1 MKSSIE
7 LYLTDRVNNQ
17 GEIPFSEFM
26 EISLYHKDY
35 GYYTS
40 KKQIFGKNGD
50 FITSPINSSLF
61 GESISNEFINLK
73 LNTDKDLSI
82 MEMGGGDASLAIDLL
97 KNLKT
102 KKCLPN
108 KYILLEISDSLIK
121 LQKDNIKKSTPDLYY
136 LFEWKNSLED
146 LSMDGLIIANEFFDA
161 LPTERFRVTGD
172 NIECLFVGI
181 DGDSYKYIWNSAPS
195 NFIKELE
202 AAKNNHEIYFKN
214 SYISEIN
221 LNYKIWLKS
230 LDKVLNSGVIFLID
244 YGYNSKEYFLEDRS
258 AGTLVCVH
266 NHQPNFE
273 PMANI
278 GEQDLSSFVNFS
290 HLKNICLN
298 TNLDVAG
305 YLIQSNFLINLGIL
319 DLFQSKKMSENE
331 KLDELNRLKNILL
344 PNTMGEIFKVLVMK
358 KNIDIPL
365 LSTKEFN
372 HIHKL

>member
-7 LYLTDRVNNQ
+7 LYLTDKINNQ
-17 GEIPFSEFM
+17 GEISFSEFM

-73 LNTDKDLSI
+73 SNIDKDLSI
-82 MEMGGGDASLAIDLL
+82 IEMGGGDASLAIDLL

-102 KKCLPN
+102 KNCLPG

-121 LQKDNIKKSTPDLYY
+121 LQKDNIKKSIPDLYY
-136 LFEWKNSLED
+136 LFEWKNSLKG
-146 LSMDGLIIANEFFDA
+146 LSIDGLIIANEFFDA
-161 LPTERFRVTGD
+161 LPTERFRVIDD
-172 NIECLFVGI
+172 NVECLFIGI

-202 AAKNNHEIYFKN
+202 LAKNNHEIYFKN
-214 SYISEIN
+214 NYISEIN
-221 LNYKIWLKS
+221 IHYKKWLKS
-230 LDKVLNSGVIFLID
+230 LDKVLKSGVIFLID
-244 YGYNSKEYFLEDRS
+244 YGYNSKEYFLEDRNE
-258 AGTLVCVH
+258 GTLVCVH

-273 PMANI
+273 PMVNI

-290 HLKNICLN
+290 HLSNICLS
-298 TNLDVAG
+298 TKLDVAG
-305 YLIQSNFLINLGIL
+305 YFIQSNFLINLGIL

-344 PNTMGEIFKVLVMK
+344 PNTMGEIFKVLIME

-372 HIHKL
+372 HMHKL

>member
-7 LYLTDRVNNQ
+7 LYLTDKINNQ
-17 GEIPFSEFM
+17 GEISFSEFM

-258 AGTLVCVH
+258 EGTLVCVH

-273 PMANI
+273 PMVNI

-298 TNLDVAG
+298 TNLNVAG

>member
-7 LYLTDRVNNQ
+7 LYLTDKINNQ
-17 GEIPFSEFM
+17 GEISFSEFM

-73 LNTDKDLSI
+73 SNIDKDLSI
-82 MEMGGGDASLAIDLL
+82 IEMGGGDASLAIDLL

-102 KKCLPN
+102 KNCLPG

-121 LQKDNIKKSTPDLYY
+121 LQKDNIKKSIPDLYY
-136 LFEWKNSLED
+136 LFEWKNSLKG
-146 LSMDGLIIANEFFDA
+146 LSIDGLIIANEFFDA
-161 LPTERFRVTGD
+161 LPTERFRVIDD
-172 NIECLFVGI
+172 NVECLFIGI

-202 AAKNNHEIYFKN
+202 LAKNNHEIYFKN
-214 SYISEIN
+214 NYISEIN
-221 LNYKIWLKS
+221 LHYKKWLKS
-230 LDKVLNSGVIFLID
+230 LDKVLKSGVIFLID
-244 YGYNSKEYFLEDRS
+244 YGYNSKEYFLEDRNE
-258 AGTLVCVH
+258 GTLVCVH

-273 PMANI
+273 PMVNI

-290 HLKNICLN
+290 HLSNICLS
-298 TNLDVAG
+298 TKLDVAG
-305 YLIQSNFLINLGIL
+305 YFIQSNFLINLGIL

-344 PNTMGEIFKVLVMK
+344 PNTMGEIFKVLIME

-372 HIHKL
+372 HMHKL

>member
-40 KKQIFGKNGD
+40 KTQIFGKNGD

-73 LNTDKDLSI
+73 LNTDKDLNI

-121 LQKDNIKKSTPDLYY
+121 LQKDNIKKSIPDLYS
-136 LFEWKNSLED
+136 LFEWRNSLED
-146 LSMDGLIIANEFFDA
+146 ISMDGLIIANEFFDA
-161 LPTERFRVTGD
+161 LPTERFKVID
-172 NIECLFVGI
+172 NNIECLFIGI
-181 DGDSYKYIWNSAPS
+181 DGDSYKHVWNSAS
-195 NFIKELE
+195 SDFIKELE
-202 AAKNNHEIYFKN
+202 LAKNNHEIYFKN
-214 SYISEIN
+214 NYISEIN
-221 LNYKIWLKS
+221 LHYKKWLKS

-244 YGYNSKEYFLEDRS
+244 YGYNSKEYFLEDRNE
-258 AGTLVCVH
+258 GTLVCVH
-266 NHQPNFE
+266 NHQPNFD
-273 PMANI
+273 PMINI

-290 HLKNICLN
+290 HLNNICLS
-298 TNLDVAG
+298 TKLDVSG

>member
-1 MKSSIE
+1 MKSPIE
-7 LYLTDRVNNQ
+7 LYLADRINSQN
-17 GEIPFSEFM
+17 EIPFSEFM

-73 LNTDKDLSI
+73 LNIDKDLNI

-97 KNLKT
+97 KNLKI
-102 KKCLPN
+102 KKCLPS
-108 KYILLEISDSLIK
+108 KYIILEISDSLIK
-121 LQKDNIKKSTPDLYY
+121 LQKDNIKKSIPGLYG
-136 LFEWKNSLED
+136 LFEWRNSLED
-146 LSMDGLIIANEFFDA
+146 TSMDGLIIANEFFDA
-161 LPTERFRVTGD
+161 LPTERFKVID
-172 NIECLFVGI
+172 NNIECLFIGI
-181 DGDSYKYIWNSAPS
+181 DGDSYKHVWNSAPPD
-195 NFIKELE
+195 FIKELE
-202 AAKNNHEIYFKN
+202 LAKNNHEIYFKN
-214 SYISEIN
+214 NYISEIN
-221 LNYKIWLKS
+221 LHYKKWLKS

-244 YGYNSKEYFLEDRS
+244 YGYNSKEYFLEDRNE
-258 AGTLVCVH
+258 GTLVCVH
-266 NHQPNFE
+266 NHQPNFD
-273 PMANI
+273 PMINI

-290 HLKNICLN
+290 HLNNICLS
-298 TNLDVAG
+298 TKLDIGG

>member
-1 MKSSIE
+1 MKSLIE
-7 LYLTDRVNNQ
+7 LYLANKINNQ
-17 GEIPFSEFM
+17 GEISFSEFM

-73 LNTDKDLSI
+73 SSLDKDLSI
-82 MEMGGGDASLAIDLL
+82 MEMGGGDASLAVDLL

-102 KKCLPN
+102 KKCLPD

-121 LQKDNIKKSTPDLYY
+121 LQKDNIKKSIPDLYC
-136 LFEWKNSLED
+136 LFEWRNSLEG
-146 LSMDGLIIANEFFDA
+146 LSIDGLIIANEFFDA
-161 LPTERFRVTGD
+161 LPTERFRVVD
-172 NIECLFVGI
+172 NSVECLSIGI
-181 DGDSYKYIWNSAPS
+181 DDDSYKYIWNSAPS
-195 NFIKELE
+195 NLIKELE
-202 AAKNNHEIYFKN
+202 LAKNKHEIYFKN
-214 SYISEIN
+214 NYISEIN
-221 LNYKIWLKS
+221 LHYKKWLKS

-258 AGTLVCVH
+258 EGTLVCMY

-273 PMANI
+273 PMINI

-298 TNLDVAG
+298 TNLNVAG

-344 PNTMGEIFKVLVMK
+344 PNTMGEIFKVLVME

-372 HIHKL
+372 HMHKL

>member
-1 MKSSIE
+1 MKSPIE
-7 LYLTDRVNNQ
+7 SYLIDRINNQ
-17 GEIPFSEFM
+17 SKISFSEFM

-73 LNTDKDLSI
+73 SNIDRDLNIL
-82 MEMGGGDASLAIDLL
+82 EMGGGDASLAINLL
-97 KNLKT
+97 KNLKN

-108 KYILLEISDSLIK
+108 KYIVLEISDILIK
-121 LQKDNIKKSTPDLYY
+121 LQKENIRKSIPDLYC
-136 LFEWKNSLED
+136 LFEWRNSLED
-146 LSMDGLIIANEFFDA
+146 LSMDGLIVANEFFDA
-161 LPTERFRVTGD
+161 LPTERFRIMD
-172 NIECLFVGI
+172 NNIEYLSIGI
-181 DGDSYKYIWNSAPS
+181 DGESYKYIWNSAPS
-195 NFIKELE
+195 RFIKELE
-202 AAKNNHEIYFKN
+202 VAKNKHEIHFKN
-214 SYISEIN
+214 NYISEIN
-221 LNYKIWLKS
+221 LHYKKWLKS
-230 LDKVLNSGVIFLID
+230 LNKVLNSGAIFLID
-244 YGYNSKEYFLEDRS
+244 YGYNSKEYFLEDRNE
-258 AGTLVCVH
+258 GTLVCVH
-266 NHQPNFE
+266 NHQPNFD
-273 PMANI
+273 PMINI

-290 HLKNICLN
+290 HLNNICLS
-298 TNLDVAG
+298 TKIDVTG

-358 KNIDIPL
+358 KNIDTPL

-372 HIHKL
+372 HMHKL

>member
-7 LYLTDRVNNQ
+7 LYLTDRINNQ
-17 GEIPFSEFM
+17 GEISFSEFM

-73 LNTDKDLSI
+73 SNIDKDLSI
-82 MEMGGGDASLAIDLL
+82 IEMGGGDASLAIDLL

-102 KKCLPN
+102 KNCLPG

-121 LQKDNIKKSTPDLYY
+121 LQKDNIKKSIPDLYY
-136 LFEWKNSLED
+136 LFEWRNSLKG
-146 LSMDGLIIANEFFDA
+146 LSIDGLIIANEFFDA
-161 LPTERFRVTGD
+161 LPTERFRVIDD
-172 NIECLFVGI
+172 NVECLFIGI

-202 AAKNNHEIYFKN
+202 LAKNNHEIYFKN
-214 SYISEIN
+214 NYISEIN
-221 LNYKIWLKS
+221 LHYKKWLKS
-230 LDKVLNSGVIFLID
+230 LDRVLNSGVIFLID
-244 YGYNSKEYFLEDRS
+244 YGYSSKEYFLEDRNE
-258 AGTLVCVH
+258 GTLVCVH
-266 NHQPNFE
+266 NHKPNFD
-273 PMANI
+273 PMINI

-290 HLKNICLN
+290 HLNNICLS
-298 TNLDVAG
+298 TKLDVSG

-344 PNTMGEIFKVLVMK
+344 PNTMGEIFKVLIME

>member
-7 LYLTDRVNNQ
+7 LYLTDRINNQ
-17 GEIPFSEFM
+17 GEISFSEFM

-40 KKQIFGKNGD
+40 KTQIFGKNGD

-73 LNTDKDLSI
+73 SNIDKDLSI
-82 MEMGGGDASLAIDLL
+82 IEMGGGDASLAIDLL

-214 SYISEIN
+214 NYISEIN
-221 LNYKIWLKS
+221 LHYKKWLKS

-258 AGTLVCVH
+258 EGTLVCVH

-273 PMANI
+273 PMINI

-358 KNIDIPL
+358 KNMDISL

>member
-73 LNTDKDLSI
+73 LNTDKDLNI

-121 LQKDNIKKSTPDLYY
+121 LQKDNIKKSIPDLYS
-136 LFEWKNSLED
+136 LFEWRNSLED
-146 LSMDGLIIANEFFDA
+146 ISMDGLIIANEFFDA
-161 LPTERFRVTGD
+161 LPTERFKVID
-172 NIECLFVGI
+172 NNIECLFIGI
-181 DGDSYKYIWNSAPS
+181 DGDSYKHVWNSAS
-195 NFIKELE
+195 SDFIKELE
-202 AAKNNHEIYFKN
+202 LAKNNHEIYFKN
-214 SYISEIN
+214 NYISEIN
-221 LNYKIWLKS
+221 LHYKKWLKS
-230 LDKVLNSGVIFLID
+230 LDKILNSGVIFLID
-244 YGYNSKEYFLEDRS
+244 YGYNSKEYFLEDRNE
-258 AGTLVCVH
+258 GTLVCVH
-266 NHQPNFE
+266 NHQPNFD
-273 PMANI
+273 PMINI

-290 HLKNICLN
+290 HLNNICLS
-298 TNLDVAG
+298 TKLDVSG

-372 HIHKL
+372 HMHKL